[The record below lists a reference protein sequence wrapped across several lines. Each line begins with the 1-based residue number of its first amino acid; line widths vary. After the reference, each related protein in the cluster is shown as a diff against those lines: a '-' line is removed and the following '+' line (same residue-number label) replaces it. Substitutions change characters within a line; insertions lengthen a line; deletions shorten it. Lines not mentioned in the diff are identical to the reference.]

1 MRAVIVTTAPAESFL
16 GEVVGEPFPA
26 ALLPVG
32 DRPLAQHVVE
42 WLIEKGVTEFDFVIA
57 GRAFEI
63 EALFGDGTRWGS
75 RFRYHLARDAERPYR
90 SVAIALGG
98 ETEPVLLAHAET
110 LPEIQADELSPGTR
124 WTVDGAWTGWG
135 MLAPAVLE
143 TLPPDATRADLDARL
158 NGSADVSSVAV
169 EKILR
174 ADTFQGLLAANRAVL
189 EKTFPGLLS
198 GGREADAGIWLS
210 RNVNLHPTVRLIP
223 PVFIA
228 ENCRIGEDTEL
239 GPYTIVG
246 PNCILDR
253 RCRVAETLLFGD
265 TYVGEELDL
274 HRAVVDG
281 SRLLNVELGVAVT
294 VTDDFLLSRARAR
307 PVRWLAGRLW
317 RRVAATVLLCLAA
330 PVGLALLLALRVFR
344 KGPVVFARDVVALP
358 ASSEPMLWRTF
369 RRIRL
374 TANPVPTGKLAF
386 LFLHA
391 LPGLWNVAR
400 GDLAFIG
407 VDDRSP
413 DELEALP
420 AEWRQL
426 YLKAKGGLLSEAFV
440 NRTAESN
447 DDDRYAAETCYA
459 VRSSFAY
466 DARLAGRFLLKLL
479 NPADRIGKPAGFSSK
494 GQPEADQ

>member
-1 MRAVIVTTAPAESFL
+1 MAMRAVIVTTAPAETFV
-16 GEVVGEPFPA
+16 GEIVGEPFPA

-32 DRPLAQHVVE
+32 DRPLAQHVGE
-42 WLIEKGVTEFDFVIA
+42 WLIERGVTEFDFIIA
-57 GRAFEI
+57 GRAYEI
-63 EALFGDGTRWGS
+63 ETLFGDGTRWGS

-90 SVAIALGG
+90 SVTIALGG
-98 ETEPVLLAHAET
+98 ETEPFLLGHAEQ
-110 LPEIQADELSPGTR
+110 LPGIPPGEFSPGTG
-124 WTVDGAWTGWG
+124 WTFDGDWTGWA
-135 MLAPAVLE
+135 MLTRAALE
-143 TLPPDATRADLDARL
+143 TLPSDATRADLAAHL
-158 NGSADVSSVAV
+158 QSSEGMSVVAV
-169 EKILR
+169 ESALR
-174 ADTFQGLLAANRAVL
+174 ADTFQHLLDANRAVL

-198 GGREADAGIWLS
+198 GGREAEAGVWLS

-223 PVFIA
+223 PVFIS
-228 ENCRIGEDTEL
+228 ENCRIGEETEL

-317 RRVAATVLLCLAA
+317 RRVAATFLLLLTA
-330 PVGLALLLALRVFR
+330 PVLVATMFALWLFR
-344 KGPVVFARDVVALP
+344 RGPIFFRREVVALP
-358 ASSEPMLWRTF
+358 ASSEPMLWRTYE
-369 RRIRL
+369 RL
-374 TANPVPTGKLAF
+374 RFTDNPIPTGKLGF
-386 LFLHA
+386 LFLHV

-400 GDLAFIG
+400 GDVAFIG

-413 DELEALP
+413 GEIEALP
-420 AEWRQL
+420 GEWRQL
-426 YLKAKGGLLSEAFV
+426 YLKAKGGLLSEALV
-440 NRTAESN
+440 NRTAETS

-459 VRSSFAY
+459 VRASFAY
-466 DARLAGRFLLKLL
+466 DARLAGRFLLRTL
-479 NPADRIGKPAGFSSK
+479 NPLDALGKPTGIPSK
-494 GQPEADQ
+494 G